1 MQVQVP
7 YLVVMLS
14 VPRKRRNQ
22 SYVII
27 CPSVVFSVQ
36 LLSHCFVS
44 PVSMRSTSGQ
54 QRGSIPEAGSGTT
67 PIRASAQTDLHFL
80 WGGNLHLLVLRFLHS
95 SCCSVMILRTIWAP
109 VSVNVQSHNSRHQ
122 RQSTTAVDFS
132 LVFLTAAQMMLSR
145 VPTTIGRKL

>member
-1 MQVQVP
+1 MWIHARVWWRVFLKGPHMDCRRYLHGCPFQHFPVVWDILAGVLGEGLVAQFHHFEER
-7 YLVVMLS
+7 LVVMLS

-44 PVSMRSTSGQ
+44 P
-54 QRGSIPEAGSGTT
+54 EAGSGTT

-80 WGGNLHLLVLRFLHS
+80 WGGNLHLLVLRFLS
-95 SCCSVMILRTIWAP
+95 
-109 VSVNVQSHNSRHQ
+109 Q
-122 RQSTTAVDFS
+122 
-132 LVFLTAAQMMLSR
+132 
-145 VPTTIGRKL
+145 